1 MCDSPLLPLHPCLP
15 LSLPLTSSLSP
26 DLGHGYWSVSAF
38 SVGVFDGLSPLLTAL
53 WVSRDKSKGWKGISP
68 FIYGLGLIWYA
79 CRGICKQTI
88 MFLICMKAY
97 FLLFCP
103 VTLMNLLNQCAL
115 LLWSYV
121 CRSAGGCRLRDL

>member
-1 MCDSPLLPLHPCLP
+1 M
-15 LSLPLTSSLSP
+15 
-26 DLGHGYWSVSAF
+26 SAF

-68 FIYGLGLIWYA
+68 FIYGLALIWYA

-103 VTLMNLLNQCAL
+103 VTLVNLLNQCAL
-115 LLWSYV
+115 LLCCMYV
-121 CRSAGGCRLRDL
+121 SQQGDADCVTFNPDSDLCHIRVDGGQ